1 MHGETDMSFF
11 DRWIR
16 DADELRREARAR
28 ADLAVRG
35 RRGIGTFGAL
45 GIALIG
51 AAAGAIATF
60 LLDPDRGRSR
70 RARYGD
76 QAAALLR
83 RGVRETE
90 RVARIA
96 GATAAGRMEA
106 ARHIGGGD
114 ADLNDATLTAKVET
128 ELFRD
133 PTLPKGNLNINVERG
148 VVVLRGQVDSEAQRT
163 EIERRAAAIPG
174 VWSVRNL
181 THLAGERAPE
191 EVVLTS

>member
-1 MHGETDMSFF
+1 MGETEMSLL

-16 DADELRREARAR
+16 DADELRREARTR
-28 ADLAVRG
+28 ADFAVRG
-35 RRGIGTFGAL
+35 RRGFGGWRVLA
-45 GIALIG
+45 IAMLG
-51 AAAGAIATF
+51 AAAGAVATF

-76 QAAALLR
+76 QARALIR
-83 RGVRETE
+83 RGTRRAEQIGRLAAST
-90 RVARIA
+90 
-96 GATAAGRMEA
+96 ATGRMEA
-106 ARHIGGGD
+106 ARHLGGGD
-114 ADLNDATLTAKVET
+114 PDLNDATLAAKVET
-128 ELFRD
+128 DLFRD

-148 VVVLRGQVDSEAQRT
+148 VVVLRGQVDSDAQRT

-181 THLAGERAPE
+181 THLAGEPAPE

>member
-1 MHGETDMSFF
+1 MSLF
-11 DRWIR
+11 DRWMR
-16 DADELRREARAR
+16 DADDLRREARAR
-28 ADLAVRG
+28 ADLAMRG
-35 RRGIGTFGAL
+35 RRGIGAVGAL
-45 GIALIG
+45 GIALLG
-51 AAAGAIATF
+51 AAAGALAAF
-60 LLDPDRGRSR
+60 MLDPDRGKSR

-83 RGVRETE
+83 RGVRGTE
-90 RVARIA
+90 RVARLA

-106 ARHIGGGD
+106 ARHLGGGD
-114 ADLNDATLTAKVET
+114 ADLNDATLAAKVET

-181 THLAGERAPE
+181 THLAGEPAPE
-191 EVVLTS
+191 EVVLSS

>member
-1 MHGETDMSFF
+1 MSLF
-11 DRWIR
+11 DRWMR
-16 DADELRREARAR
+16 DADDLRREARAR
-28 ADLAVRG
+28 ADLAMRG
-35 RRGIGTFGAL
+35 RRGIGAVGAL
-45 GIALIG
+45 GIALLG
-51 AAAGAIATF
+51 ATAGALAAF
-60 LLDPDRGRSR
+60 MLDPDRGKSR

-83 RGVRETE
+83 RGVRGTE
-90 RVARIA
+90 RVARLA

-106 ARHIGGGD
+106 ARHLGGGD
-114 ADLNDATLTAKVET
+114 ADLNDATLAAKVET

-148 VVVLRGQVDSEAQRT
+148 VVVLRGQVDSEAQQS

-181 THLAGERAPE
+181 THLVGDPAPE
-191 EVVLTS
+191 EVVLTG

>member
-1 MHGETDMSFF
+1 MGETEMSLL

-16 DADELRREARAR
+16 DADELRREARTR

-35 RRGIGTFGAL
+35 RRGL
-45 GIALIG
+45 GGWGVLTIAMLG
-51 AAAGAIATF
+51 AAAGAVATF

-76 QAAALLR
+76 QARALIR
-83 RGVRETE
+83 RGTRRAEQIG
-90 RVARIA
+90 RLAA
-96 GATAAGRMEA
+96 STAAGRMEA
-106 ARHIGGGD
+106 ARHLGGGD
-114 ADLNDATLTAKVET
+114 PDLNDATLAAKVET
-128 ELFRD
+128 DLFRD

-148 VVVLRGQVDSEAQRT
+148 VVVLRGQVDSDAQRT

-181 THLAGERAPE
+181 THLAGEPAPE
-191 EVVLTS
+191 EVVLTT